1 MPTETVPTVR
11 PLRADAVRNREKILA
26 AAATVFANRGLDA
39 TLDEIALEAGVGVGT
54 VYRRFP
60 DKEVLVAALFE
71 SGIDELAT
79 LALSAYESENSWD
92 GLVWFMQEALS
103 RQCTNKGLRDVV
115 ISTTYADQLKDSA
128 KSRIGPALHKLIER
142 AQRDGY
148 LRTDVVESDFP
159 IMEMM
164 ISSLGCVTNQLAPD
178 LWRRY
183 LTIMLDGLI
192 VSRDAPT
199 PLEQFPN
206 DELVAAALR
215 ASSRHV
221 KRSDALRT
229 ALQDDCMSD

>member
-1 MPTETVPTVR
+1 MTTDVVSSMR

-60 DKEVLVAALFE
+60 DKDVLVAALFE
-71 SGIDELAT
+71 NSIDEIAT
-79 LALSAYESENSWD
+79 LALSAYESENSWE
-92 GLVWFMQEALS
+92 GLVWFMREALS
-103 RQCTNKGLRDVV
+103 RQCINKGLRDVV
-115 ISTTYADQLKDSA
+115 ISTTYAEQLKDSA
-128 KSRIGPALHKLIER
+128 KSRISPALQKLIER

-148 LRTDVVESDFP
+148 LRSDVVEADFP

-164 ISSLGCVTNQLAPD
+164 ISSLGCVTSQLAPD

-192 VSRDAPT
+192 VSREAPT
-199 PLEQFPN
+199 QLDEFPN
-206 DELVAAALR
+206 GDVVAEALR
-215 ASSRHV
+215 ASSRHAR
-221 KRSDALRT
+221 RSDGSRVL
-229 ALQDDCMSD
+229 LGDDCQGG